1 MRIVKPVLFLVLMLT
16 WFRGQL
22 RAQTWEIG
30 GSVGESGYVG
40 DLNPN
45 NPLKFTDIGGGGFLK
60 RNFNNYLS
68 LKASYTYATIQ
79 GNDNTSSNPQL
90 YARNLSFST
99 SLSELSLIAEFNFM
113 DYIPEIGRNRYTP
126 FIFAGFGNVAYNPTA
141 IYQGITYELRPQMT
155 EGEVKPYDKRA
166 WVVPYGAGI
175 KFNFTGKWNFIVDLG
190 YRTANT
196 GYLDDVYGNYA
207 DKTKLSGGIAQVL
220 ADRSG
225 ELTGNYIGSPGSQRG
240 NYNHDSYMV
249 LGFTLSFTFLTQ
261 NCYRFN

>member
-1 MRIVKPVLFLVLMLT
+1 MRIRKQVVFLVIVLIGFT
-16 WFRGQL
+16 GKL

-30 GSVGESGYVG
+30 GTVGESGYVG

-45 NPLKFTDIGGGGFLK
+45 NPLKLTDIGGGGFLK

-99 SLSELSLIAEFNFM
+99 SLSELSLVAEFNFM
-113 DYIPEIGRNRYTP
+113 DYIPEIGRTKYTP
-126 FIFAGFGNVAYNPTA
+126 FIFVGFGSVAYNPTA
-141 IYQGITYELRPQMT
+141 IYKGVSYELRPLMT
-155 EGEVKPYDKRA
+155 EGQAKPYGDRA

-175 KFNFTGKWNFIVDLG
+175 KFNFTGQWNFIVDLG

-207 DKTKLSGGIAQVL
+207 DKNVMTNAVAKALS
-220 ADRSG
+220 DRSG
-225 ELTGNYIGSPGSQRG
+225 ELTGTYIGSPGSQRG

-249 LGFTLSFTFLTQ
+249 LGFTVSFTFLTQ